1 MDWFF
6 SVQQQQ
12 MSDSKLVKALTDS
25 AQRKLSRTK
34 KNGGPGLTQN
44 IFFIL
49 CFGLSQNC
57 HFLSLIVS
65 LRKIINY
72 VYSRIFSYAT
82 SAKHKTGE
90 YQHDVWRIPFW
101 NEAKIQNPRQKKGS
115 TAICCKRTIC
125 KPVEILL
132 WVRTS
137 GISISKIHQSV
148 ELYLS
153 FSYNPETM
161 I

>member
-1 MDWFF
+1 
-6 SVQQQQ
+6 
-12 MSDSKLVKALTDS
+12 MSDNKLVKALTDS

-44 IFFIL
+44 TFFIL
-49 CFGLSQNC
+49 CFGLFWNC

-90 YQHDVWRIPFW
+90 YQHDV
-101 NEAKIQNPRQKKGS
+101 
-115 TAICCKRTIC
+115 
-125 KPVEILL
+125 
-132 WVRTS
+132 
-137 GISISKIHQSV
+137 
-148 ELYLS
+148 
-153 FSYNPETM
+153 
-161 I
+161 

>member
-1 MDWFF
+1 
-6 SVQQQQ
+6 
-12 MSDSKLVKALTDS
+12 MSDNKLVKALTDS

-72 VYSRIFSYAT
+72 VYSRIFHMLHQQNIKQAST
-82 SAKHKTGE
+82 SMMFEGFLSE
-90 YQHDVWRIPFW
+90 MR
-101 NEAKIQNPRQKKGS
+101 R
-115 TAICCKRTIC
+115 R
-125 KPVEILL
+125 
-132 WVRTS
+132 
-137 GISISKIHQSV
+137 SKIRGKKKVPLQSV
-148 ELYLS
+148 AKEQSANPLRYCFESELRA
-153 FSYNPETM
+153 
-161 I
+161 